1 MKVYVVLEED
11 RGCGPSIA
19 GVFATLSDAK
29 AYLAG
34 PDASG
39 CYLYDED
46 GELVQ
51 AQEENRLL
59 TNFSLVKETTT
70 RSSPRHGDPYD
81 RGSADSYYRRKRKPH
96 YYEGGTGMSPLVEEK
111 DMTAAEI
118 AEYNKGYDD
127 NEAAGNYKDFG
138 R

>member
-19 GVFATLSDAK
+19 GVFATLSAAK

-34 PDASG
+34 PDGSG

-51 AQEENRLL
+51 NDVV
-59 TNFSLVKETTT
+59 VKETTT
-70 RSSPRHGDPYD
+70 RARPRHGDPYD
-81 RGSADSYYRRKRKPH
+81 RGSADSYYRRPRKPH
-96 YYEGGTGMSPLVEEK
+96 YYEGNTGMSPLVEEK

-118 AEYNKGYDD
+118 TAYNKGFDD
-127 NEAAGNYKDFG
+127 NEASMNYKEWK